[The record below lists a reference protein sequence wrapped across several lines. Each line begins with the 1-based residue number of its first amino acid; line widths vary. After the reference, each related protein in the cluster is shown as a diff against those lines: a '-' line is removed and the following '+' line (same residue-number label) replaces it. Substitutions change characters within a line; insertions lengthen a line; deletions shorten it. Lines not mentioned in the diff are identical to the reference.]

1 MMDIGGKIIA
11 FMSAAAFVGAMIV
24 FIPALIIFIINL
36 VKGIKYKWPKKY
48 LIPVIITGVILAIFA
63 TLALRYLAEEIIR
76 FVSLSFGG
84 NASSSAV

>member
-1 MMDIGGKIIA
+1 MMDIGGKLAVFLGSIA
-11 FMSAAAFVGAMIV
+11 LVGAVLIFV
-24 FIPALIIFIINL
+24 PALIIFIINL